1 VNLENENKSVECKQD
16 IENLELKD
24 IKSVFYTNSS
34 LNDDLESE
42 FRKPLGDARVVP
54 LLFEVNKYYD
64 DYDKNN

>member
-1 VNLENENKSVECKQD
+1 MNLENENNSVEWKQD
-16 IENLELKD
+16 IEKLELRD
-24 IKSVFYTNSS
+24 IKSDFYTNSS

-54 LLFEVNKYYD
+54 LLFQVNKYYD